1 MFCPKC
7 GQPQTSEAV
16 RFCSKC
22 GFELDA
28 VKSLVNGEEMPAA
41 TAAPPEIV
49 QGDGLRKKR
58 EQTKGAFFM
67 FLFALV
73 VAALTVDMPRS
84 HSSRIFFLT
93 IAWLTF
99 TLIINLGPLVRYF
112 RGKGAASEASQGRV
126 EGGAREAFLPAA
138 SGRPLVA
145 LGERSL
151 ETGEMIKVPSVTE
164 RTTSLLGKHR

>member
-7 GQPQTSEAV
+7 GQPQTSDAV

-28 VKSLVNGEEMPAA
+28 VKPLVSGEEATPA
-41 TAAPPEIV
+41 TV
-49 QGDGLRKKR
+49 RDDGSRKKR
-58 EQTKGAFFM
+58 DLTKGAFLM

-93 IAWLTF
+93 VAWLAL
-99 TLIINLGPLVRYF
+99 TLFINLGPLVRYF
-112 RGKGAASEASQGRV
+112 RGKGAASEERRGLV
-126 EGGAREAFLPAA
+126 EGVAREAALPAA
-138 SGRPLVA
+138 QGQPLAA
-145 LGERSL
+145 LGERGL

-164 RTTSLLGKHR
+164 RTTNLLGKQR

>member
-28 VKSLVNGEEMPAA
+28 VKPLVSGEGAPAVPA
-41 TAAPPEIV
+41 LTIRD
-49 QGDGLRKKR
+49 DGSRKKR
-58 EQTKGAFFM
+58 ELTKGAFLM
-67 FLFALV
+67 FLFAVV

-93 IAWLTF
+93 VAWLTL
-99 TLIINLGPLVRYF
+99 TLLINVGPLVRYF
-112 RGKGAASEASQGRV
+112 RGKGAASEDARGRV
-126 EGGAREAFLPAA
+126 KGGAREEALPAA
-138 SGRPLVA
+138 QGQPLAA
-145 LGERSL
+145 LGGRGQ

-164 RTTSLLGKHR
+164 RTTNLLGKQ